1 MSADTQFKKLE
12 EDYCLL
18 EKRNNELTS
27 LMKDKINKINT
38 LSIKINSMKKSI
50 EDHRSNVLKS
60 VMDGKKN
67 NYNSCDENLWKILG
81 RRSNIQ
87 KLVDILIEE
96 RVNT

>member
-1 MSADTQFKKLE
+1 
-12 EDYCLL
+12 
-18 EKRNNELTS
+18 
-27 LMKDKINKINT
+27 
-38 LSIKINSMKKSI
+38 MKKSI